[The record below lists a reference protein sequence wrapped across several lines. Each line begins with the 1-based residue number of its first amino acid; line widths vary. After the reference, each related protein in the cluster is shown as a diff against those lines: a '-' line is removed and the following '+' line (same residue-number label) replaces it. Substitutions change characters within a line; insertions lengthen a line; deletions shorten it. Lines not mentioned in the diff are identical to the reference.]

1 MSTTTLLDYLVPIGR
16 YLRLSGP
23 NYKWQELLLSG
34 VAQTFLVYWL
44 FSFIPFIG
52 GVIYMLLLVP
62 LSARRHIQEKKIKV
76 SSKKYELYLTYFV
89 VITIGFGGLWGFI
102 GHTFLADNIAEKIGW
117 ATGSPFQA
125 ELAFY
130 TLGSAIAGL
139 MAVWLRGTYLIGLAV
154 TKSIFLLGAA
164 FVHIQDAIVNQNY
177 STYNIGSPL
186 IGDILIPSVLIY
198 LMYHM
203 YSGKERIAK

>member
-1 MSTTTLLDYLVPIGR
+1 M
-16 YLRLSGP
+16 
-23 NYKWQELLLSG
+23 
-34 VAQTFLVYWL
+34 A
-44 FSFIPFIG
+44 
-52 GVIYMLLLVP
+52 LLVP
-62 LSARRHIQEKKIKV
+62 LSARQHIKEKSIKV

-102 GHTFLADNIAEKIGW
+102 GHAFLADNIAEKIGW

-139 MAVWLRGTYLIGLAV
+139 MAVWLRGVYLIGLAV
-154 TKSIFLLGAA
+154 TKSVFWLGAA

-177 STYNIGSPL
+177 STYNIGAPL
-186 IGDILIPSVLIY
+186 IGDILLPAVLIY
-198 LMYHM
+198 IMYRM
-203 YSGKERIAK
+203 YSDKKQTVK